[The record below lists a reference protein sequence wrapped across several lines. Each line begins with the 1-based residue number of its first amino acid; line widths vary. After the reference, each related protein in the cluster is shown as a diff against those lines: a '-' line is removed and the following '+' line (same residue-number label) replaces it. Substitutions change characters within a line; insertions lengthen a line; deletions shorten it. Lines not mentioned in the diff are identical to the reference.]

1 MLKDSSKDAIKTII
15 SNSFDKFKSSF
26 IGPQIAKGYVFALKH
41 PVNQKI
47 SDAYVHANIF
57 NSMKNSIDK
66 NTIAH
71 LESTASNYIDSL
83 KQKAT
88 ADIIKTVDD
97 RLAEAYSQGKLIGRS
112 TDEYLRSQDGQEILN
127 SIKKA
132 LSEHEEK
139 ITKGL
144 DLIAN
149 VSLYD
154 AQNYGAAD
162 GIIDMSKSLGI
173 PDPIVFKIGL
183 LDDKRCPICWSL
195 WTQPDRITPKVYK
208 MSELVGG
215 YMDRKNPLP
224 TIGTSHPNCR
234 DVLTFLSPGFGFE
247 GGKIKYKGQGWNE
260 FQAQR
265 SGL

>member
-1 MLKDSSKDAIKTII
+1 MNIESASDVVTIYGTMYDNEI
-15 SNSFDKFKSSF
+15 VDILLNS
-26 IGPQIAKGYVFALKH
+26 G
-41 PVNQKI
+41 
-47 SDAYVHANIF
+47 
-57 NSMKNSIDK
+57 
-66 NTIAH
+66 
-71 LESTASNYIDSL
+71 
-83 KQKAT
+83 
-88 ADIIKTVDD
+88 ADINLTTILDVDEVYGFGKT
-97 RLAEAYSQGKLIGRS
+97 
-112 TDEYLRSQDGQEILN
+112 TDEYLRSPDGQEILN

-132 LSEHEEK
+132 LDDQQTK
-139 ITKGL
+139 ISKGL
-144 DLIAN
+144 DLISN

-154 AQNYGAAD
+154 AQNHGAAD

-173 PDPIVFKIGL
+173 ADPIVFKIGL
-183 LDDKRCPICWSL
+183 LDEKRCPICWSL